1 MSEPLKLR
9 VIDEDD
15 LEVLATVLQDALVPV
30 QDMCFL
36 AAENRFV
43 LVANRFCWERLP
55 ATSLDSTVGSQQS
68 GSQQAGTDPAG
79 PYERVHCGLT
89 VEHVKKVQTLGFSPT
104 AHDDS
109 EKLFEVLTL
118 QADEGGLNLLF
129 AGGAAVRIEIDRLE
143 ILAQDVG
150 EPWPTLWRP
159 EHLFDDADS

>member
-1 MSEPLKLR
+1 MPEPLKLR
-9 VIDEDD
+9 VVDEDD

-55 ATSLDSTVGSQQS
+55 ATSFDPDMGSKQKVTEQ
-68 GSQQAGTDPAG
+68 TG

-89 VEHVKKVQTLGFSPT
+89 IEHVKKVQTRGFSP
-104 AHDDS
+104 AAQDDT
-109 EKLFEVLTL
+109 EKLFEVLTF
-118 QADEGGLNLLF
+118 QADAGGLSLLF
-129 AGGAAVRIEIDRLE
+129 AGGAAVRIETDQLE

-159 EHLFDDADS
+159 EHPFDDADS